1 MLPDTETL
9 KSLLSDLQTSGA
21 GSRLRV
27 ATRTIESMRVELL
40 AEVIRLRE
48 QLATVEGERD
58 KAKKEAAENMA
69 GWRAAIRNGNGLY
82 TAIVDCVRPFFP
94 ADSRDLEWDVLPGT
108 LRTVARERDEAHAE
122 VERLREQLNPTT
134 PAGKLSA
141 YRAAEAMVKN
151 PPKVV
156 GGWEVG
162 HVSDERVRRNP
173 KGWVILIWRNGKYA
187 VMVGSPDGALP
198 GWTPGTMADADAAL
212 VAAGWEL
219 AGGTE

>member
-40 AEVIRLRE
+40 AEVVRLRE
-48 QLATVEGERD
+48 RLATVEKERD
-58 KAKKEAAENMA
+58 DIRIGYNNTTWERAKA
-69 GWRAAIRNGNGLY
+69 
-82 TAIVDCVRPFFP
+82 
-94 ADSRDLEWDVLPGT
+94 RD
-108 LRTVARERDEAHAE
+108 ERDEARAE